1 MDLLIT
7 IALSFCLI
15 LLALLV
21 FRFVGLPVYRV
32 EAINIKTLLEAVL
45 QETATVADWDVF
57 MGMPIRQDPDLDEIR
72 LQCAMLASS
81 ALTERAGLVIFSSQG
96 REQLAQILD
105 RVNSKLQAT
114 EHNHD

>member
-32 EAINIKTLLEAVL
+32 ESINVKTVLEAVL
-45 QETATVADWDVF
+45 YETATVADWDVF
-57 MGMPIRQDPDLDEIR
+57 IGMPIRHDPELDEIR
-72 LQCAMLASS
+72 LQCAMLAAST
-81 ALTERAGLVIFSSQG
+81 LTERAGLVIFSSQG
-96 REQLAQILD
+96 REQLVQILD

>member
-57 MGMPIRQDPDLDEIR
+57 MGMPIRQDPELDEIR
-72 LQCAMLASS
+72 LQCAMLAAS

-105 RVNSKLQAT
+105 RINSKLQAT